1 MKRPVAIVTGGAGF
15 IGSHMVD
22 HLLERRYRVRVI
34 DNLAGGHERN
44 LAHHAGNSDLD
55 FERLDIRRLD
65 ENSALFADARFVF
78 HFAGIGD
85 IVPSIER
92 PTEYMDVNVQVP
104 SGCSKQPGRQAWQS
118 WSTPLRPRA
127 TDWRQHRRARITHS
141 PHNTRTRSRSGW
153 VSRQPSTG
161 IRSTGFR

>member
-44 LAHHAGNSDLD
+44 LAHHAGNSDLE

-65 ENSALFADARFVF
+65 ENSALIEDRDLGRDHPDKLHVVLDHDERLRFIDIAHKLDGAPHLLVRHSGRRFVEQ
-78 HFAGIGD
+78 HKIGI
-85 IVPSIER
+85 S
-92 PTEYMDVNVQVP
+92 
-104 SGCSKQPGRQAWQS
+104 
-118 WSTPLRPRA
+118 
-127 TDWRQHRRARITHS
+127 
-141 PHNTRTRSRSGW
+141 
-153 VSRQPSTG
+153 
-161 IRSTGFR
+161 